1 MIFPVLILSSISSMP
16 VVITSHAIVSPES
29 TKRKERG
36 GIMFGFGVSK
46 PLTVGIWKWNYVWTE
61 EWLGPCLFSSILST
75 SVCKVF
81 SHAIVSPENT
91 KKRERWHS
99 IRVGRTKNLW
109 TTGFRKLNSPPPK
122 NDFPCAYFF
131 LDFVNACK
139 NIAIVSP
146 ENTKRKEWGGIIFGF
161 GVSKAFELLGSE
173 DQIVLDLKND

>member
-1 MIFPVLILSSISSMP
+1 MQSF
-16 VVITSHAIVSPES
+16 HQRAQKE
-29 TKRKERG
+29 KREVASCSG
-36 GIMFGFGVSK
+36 LVFQS
-46 PLTVGIWKWNYVWTE
+46 LWAVGIWKWNYVWTE

-109 TTGFRKLNSPPPK
+109 TTGIRKLNSPPPK

-146 ENTKRKEWGGIIFGF
+146 ENTKRKERGGIIFRF
-161 GVSKAFELLGSE
+161 DVSKAFELLGSE